1 MIENKILTRKK
12 FSGLV
17 EHKVRTYGISYI
29 DACLEVCDEEEYPPE
44 DINKVLTMPLLEK
57 IQAEAA
63 KNNLVKGSSKSSVLP
78 I

>member
-12 FSGLV
+12 FSSLV
-17 EHKVRTYGISYI
+17 EHKVRTYGINYI